1 MVQGTGSGAGKSLIV
16 AALCRIFSD
25 KGINVAPFK
34 AQNMALNSAITRDG
48 GEMGR
53 AQVLQAEAARVEPT
67 VDMNPILLKASGD
80 MGSQVIIH
88 GKIHSS
94 MKAREY
100 YAFKQTA
107 WESVK
112 ESFDR
117 LSQHYELIVL
127 EGAGS
132 PAEINLMDVDIVNMA
147 AARYAKAP
155 VLLVGD
161 IEKGGVFASLFGTVK
176 LLGRQSRHIKG
187 FIINKFRG
195 DPAILKRGLDM
206 IYEKTGKPVIGVLPY
221 IYDIGLPEEDGLA
234 LQKVSKSGSRVSDLE
249 TIKVVVIRLKYMSN
263 FTDFD
268 PLQIEP
274 DVELVYSA
282 NPADIE
288 HADLVVIPGS
298 KNTVKDLL
306 WLKDHGFDALIKRAH
321 AKGIQIL
328 GLCGGYQMLGK
339 KIFDPH
345 EVEGSKKAVDGLGL
359 LNIETTFETKK
370 TTCRVEAELIDSSWL
385 MAHGNKDTSLKKLSA
400 MNNELLKGYEIHMGE
415 SKGDIGVFKI
425 KRLSSDTERQTLNAE
440 RILDGS
446 QKENCLGTYI
456 HGIFENDLF
465 RRGILN
471 MIRTRKG
478 LGPLNDIC
486 SYSGIKEK
494 ALNNLAAIVREYAD
508 MEFIERL
515 AGL

>member
-16 AALCRIFSD
+16 AALCRIFRD
-25 KGINVAPFK
+25 KGISVAPFK

-67 VDMNPILLKASGD
+67 VDMNPILLKASGE

-94 MKAREY
+94 MKATEY

-112 ESFDR
+112 ESYDR
-117 LSQHYELIVL
+117 LSGHYELIIL

-147 AARYAKAP
+147 AAKYAKAP

-206 IYEKTGKPVIGVLPY
+206 LYEKTGKPVIGVLPY
-221 IYDIGLPEEDGLA
+221 IRDIGLPEEDGLGVV
-234 LQKVSKSGSRVSDLE
+234 QDCQGSGARRRSE
-249 TIKVVVIRLKYMSN
+249 IGQIKVVVVRLPYMSN

-268 PLQIEP
+268 PFGINLTWNLFTLQIRP
-274 DVELVYSA
+274 
-282 NPADIE
+282 I
-288 HADLVVIPGS
+288 
-298 KNTVKDLL
+298 
-306 WLKDHGFDALIKRAH
+306 
-321 AKGIQIL
+321 
-328 GLCGGYQMLGK
+328 
-339 KIFDPH
+339 
-345 EVEGSKKAVDGLGL
+345 
-359 LNIETTFETKK
+359 
-370 TTCRVEAELIDSSWL
+370 
-385 MAHGNKDTSLKKLSA
+385 
-400 MNNELLKGYEIHMGE
+400 
-415 SKGDIGVFKI
+415 
-425 KRLSSDTERQTLNAE
+425 
-440 RILDGS
+440 
-446 QKENCLGTYI
+446 
-456 HGIFENDLF
+456 
-465 RRGILN
+465 
-471 MIRTRKG
+471 
-478 LGPLNDIC
+478 
-486 SYSGIKEK
+486 
-494 ALNNLAAIVREYAD
+494 
-508 MEFIERL
+508 
-515 AGL
+515 

>member
-16 AALCRIFSD
+16 AALCRIFRD

-67 VDMNPILLKASGD
+67 VDMNPILLKASGE

-88 GKIHSS
+88 GKIHAS

-117 LSQHYELIVL
+117 LSKRYELIVL

-147 AARYAKAP
+147 AAKYAKAP

-234 LQKVSKSGSRVSDLE
+234 LQKVSKSGSQVSDFD

-274 DVELVYSA
+274 DVELVYST
-282 NPADIE
+282 NPTDIE

-306 WLKDHGFDALIKRAH
+306 WLKEHGLDTLIKRAH
-321 AKGIQIL
+321 AKGIQII

-339 KIFDPH
+339 KIFDPYA
-345 EVEGSKKAVDGLGL
+345 VESSKKKVDGLGL
-359 LNIETTFETKK
+359 LDIETTFERKK
-370 TTCRVEAELIDSSWL
+370 TTCQVEAEC
-385 MAHGNKDTSLKKLSA
+385 
-400 MNNELLKGYEIHMGE
+400 LLPGMCPSGTLPLLGYEIHMGE

-465 RRGILN
+465 RRSILN
-471 MIRTRKG
+471 MIRKRKG
-478 LGPLNDIC
+478 LTPLNDIC

-494 ALNNLAAIVREYAD
+494 ALNTLAGIVSEYAD

>member
-16 AALCRIFSD
+16 AALCRIFRD

-67 VDMNPILLKASGD
+67 VDMNPILLKASGE

-88 GKIHSS
+88 GKIHAS
-94 MKAREY
+94 MKAEEY

-117 LSQHYELIVL
+117 LSQHYELIIL

-147 AARYAKAP
+147 AAKYAKAP

-221 IYDIGLPEEDGLA
+221 IYDIGLPEEDGLG
-234 LQKVSKSGSRVSDLE
+234 LQHARQASGCKSVVSQ
-249 TIKVVVIRLKYMSN
+249 IKVVVVRLPYISN

-268 PLQIEP
+268 PLRYEP
-274 DVELVYSA
+274 DVELFYSA

-288 HADLVVIPGS
+288 NADIVIIPGS

-306 WLKDHGFDALIKRAH
+306 FLKERGLDANIKRAH
-321 AKGIQIL
+321 AKGIQII
-328 GLCGGYQMLGK
+328 GMCGGYQMLGK
-339 KIFDPH
+339 KIFDPYAVESSH
-345 EVEGSKKAVDGLGL
+345 ETVDGLGL
-359 LNIETTFETKK
+359 LDVETTFGKEKV
-370 TTCRVEAELIDSSWL
+370 TCQVEAELIDY
-385 MAHGNKDTSLKKLSA
+385 AVIGGKRETGP
-400 MNNELLKGYEIHMGE
+400 LLQLCGYEIHMGE
-415 SKGDIGVFKI
+415 SEGDIGVFRI
-425 KRLSSDTERQTLNAE
+425 RRLP
-440 RILDGS
+440 LDARRATHDGFVLEGS
-446 QKENCLGTYI
+446 QKDNCLGTYI

-465 RRGILN
+465 RRSILN

-478 LGPLNDIC
+478 LTPLNDIC

-494 ALNNLAAIVREYAD
+494 ALNTLAGIVSEYAD